1 MAANP
6 YTQYQNNSILTAS
19 RGELTLMLYNGAI
32 KFCNI
37 ALEALEKKDIQKAH
51 INIIKTQD
59 IIQELQITLDMKYE
73 LSDNIDKLYEYIKE
87 LLIDA
92 NIEKDMQ
99 KLIDAKSF
107 ITEFRDMWQQVMKIK
122 A

>member
-92 NIEKDMQ
+92 NIEKDTQ

-107 ITEFRDMWQQVMKIK
+107 IMEFRDMWQQVMKAK